1 MTKKKWERIFLKNLK
16 PLSQEER
23 QKALEYYREMY
34 GDKAESG
41 LSEAEILANFGS
53 PDACAMRVLLESFP
67 EKEATVYALK
77 EKFFNHS
84 LGELIGL
91 IFLIVILIL
100 PIAAVFASII
110 VAFGISSFACAIVA
124 VATALGSLIFPIYAA
139 GAGAS
144 AGGVLMYLGMGFA
157 GTGVCILL
165 AIGFYFT
172 TKYCG
177 IALIKALQYI
187 YRRR

>member
-1 MTKKKWERIFLKNLK
+1 MTKKEWERIFLKCLK

-41 LSEAEILANFGS
+41 LSESEILSNFGA
-53 PDACAMRVLLESFP
+53 PEACAMRVLLENFP
-67 EKEATVYALK
+67 ENKATMYALK
-77 EKFFNHS
+77 ERFSKHS

-91 IFLIVILIL
+91 IFLSVMLIL
-100 PIAAVFASII
+100 PIAAVFACVI

-124 VATALGSLIFPIYAA
+124 VATALASLIFPIYAV

-144 AGGVLMYLGMGFA
+144 AGGAWMYLGMGLA